1 MAPTLVASPNGNGNG
16 GVGVNGTPAGHDEV
30 LWLAPSP
37 LWEDGSLGAGEPAI
51 EQPRLVELTSD
62 QFVDELLAFL
72 SGDDPGGE
80 GPAGLGDH
88 GPADGS
94 GISDD
99 PLVLY
104 QPMHQRFY
112 FVVGSLVCRRIGLPD
127 RGVTARG
134 ETVSFV
140 VRRLATRTG
149 PDGAEVTVEQAW
161 FPKSS
166 MWIDVGDPT
175 ELVPGEEQHPMQ
187 AAPVDAPVATGAA
200 AHLLGLDEPGRRQL
214 HFGYVPVAGRT
225 NKPAALSDA
234 AASAALQASDSG
246 AGPGD
251 DPRLMAFRLRVQ
263 LAWDD
268 LAGRKDTVEKLPGD
282 TPAAFDRDDVR
293 YALFEPSLFVL
304 LELLGWLDTYLPSV
318 GRALIDGATLA
329 PGSKREQLRAA
340 LDIQIVADDAD
351 QRLGQALAELADE
364 EKDYLRLLVGDESV
378 GRPPKTYDVTAPLDA
393 YAEYEPALKDH
404 LKSLAGLSKANG
416 GLVHQ
421 ALVEEDADAE
431 GTGALAQV
439 PPELSGMI
447 VARPLDAAQ
456 LDDRLVLRLVYEHEP
471 CRPVLSKPSVVLR
484 FAGVHDPDAPARKVR
499 IQIPDPVNMRR
510 FNRGIAIE
518 MPPNLRK
525 ILDGVTPKL
534 LKEEPLGPGGDWGIG
549 MICSFSFQIFM
560 VLGFIIAFIFLILLN
575 IAFWWLAFIKICF
588 PIPVRK
594 SQGGG

>member
-1 MAPTLVASPNGNGNG
+1 
-16 GVGVNGTPAGHDEV
+16 
-30 LWLAPSP
+30 
-37 LWEDGSLGAGEPAI
+37 
-51 EQPRLVELTSD
+51 
-62 QFVDELLAFL
+62 
-72 SGDDPGGE
+72 
-80 GPAGLGDH
+80 
-88 GPADGS
+88 
-94 GISDD
+94 
-99 PLVLY
+99 
-104 QPMHQRFY
+104 
-112 FVVGSLVCRRIGLPD
+112 
-127 RGVTARG
+127 
-134 ETVSFV
+134 
-140 VRRLATRTG
+140 
-149 PDGAEVTVEQAW
+149 
-161 FPKSS
+161 
-166 MWIDVGDPT
+166 
-175 ELVPGEEQHPMQ
+175 MQ

-234 AASAALQASDSG
+234 AALAALQASDSG

-251 DPRLMAFRLRVQ
+251 DPRLMAFRLRVSA
-263 LAWDD
+263 AW
-268 LAGRKDTVEKLPGD
+268 A
-282 TPAAFDRDDVR
+282 DVVSKTSITTDVQR
-293 YALFEPSLFVL
+293 SEPSLYVL
-304 LELLGWLDTYLPSV
+304 LDLRDWLATYLPAVLTALV
-318 GRALIDGATLA
+318 GHTTLDGEASEARDALRKRLNIDVNVSTDGGSSWSSRNLGTVLGELAPYLALLAGEPIDGPTPL
-329 PGSKREQLRAA
+329 
-340 LDIQIVADDAD
+340 
-351 QRLGQALAELADE
+351 
-364 EKDYLRLLVGDESV
+364 
-378 GRPPKTYDVTAPLDA
+378 YDVALPLPSGGFSAFLTD
-393 YAEYEPALKDH
+393 
-404 LKSLAGLSKANG
+404 LSGSIPSGATDG

-499 IQIPDPVNMRR
+499 IQVPDPVNMRR

-588 PIPVRK
+588 PIPVKK